1 MNEQK
6 KINIVLIALFAVLIV
21 AIFVI
26 VLDPT
31 KKSNQFVYNGF
42 VVSRFRVPSAPDV
55 VFHSID
61 FYVGNQ
67 QYNIPLRNNPEDIE
81 SITASGLNDVAWLQS
96 SKESS
101 NYDILAEN
109 IFITFDPD
117 KLIGADV
124 IIAGGEIIRV
134 LGSGSGGVFQKQVS
148 GAFTHAI
155 NGSST
160 PVKECKDADKATGVI
175 MLVLGNEN
183 KVYSQD
189 DCVIVEGQTYF
200 DLIRSADR
208 FLLALL
214 GVIES

>member
-6 KINIVLIALFAVLIV
+6 KINIVLIALFAILII

-26 VLDPT
+26 ALDPT

-42 VVSRFRVPSAPDV
+42 VVSRFRLPSAPEI
-55 VFHSID
+55 VFHGID

-67 QYNIPLRNNPEDIE
+67 QYNIPIRNNPEDIE
-81 SITASGLNDVAWLQS
+81 SISASGLSNVAWLQS

-101 NYDILAEN
+101 NYDILADKV
-109 IFITFDPD
+109 FITFDPD

-134 LGSGSGGVFQKQVS
+134 LGSGSGGVFKKQVS
-148 GAFTHAI
+148 GAFTHAV

-160 PVKECKDADKATGVI
+160 QVKECKDADKATGII
-175 MLVLGNEN
+175 MLVLGDEN
-183 KVYSQD
+183 KVYAQD
-189 DCVIVEGQTYF
+189 DCVILEGQTYF

-208 FLLALL
+208 FLLAIL